1 MEQNHDESKHS
12 SFSPENN
19 NNSYNEAEAAKNAI
33 QSGID
38 HYGMTVD
45 RAKKVFGHY
54 FPRHTIQPGFFTDN
68 HDNNN
73 YTE

>member
-1 MEQNHDESKHS
+1 MRS
-12 SFSPENN
+12 SFASENN
-19 NNSYNEAEAAKNAI
+19 NKSYNEAEVAKNAI

-45 RAKKVFGHY
+45 RAKKVFNHY
-54 FPRHTIQPGFFTDN
+54 FPRHIIQPGFFTDN
-68 HDNNN
+68 HDNGN